1 MSRGPARRH
10 TLSRRG
16 WLRGLAA
23 TGAGSALPL
32 VGCEA
37 SRPAAVAPDP
47 ILPVPP
53 GTRVA
58 IVGAGLA
65 GLTTARELA
74 RRGAEVTVFEA
85 RDRVGGRTLNL
96 DIGHGHVVECGGEWI
111 GPGQERIAA
120 LAREVRVATYPSFYD
135 GDTTYDIEGHVS
147 RGFLPDLTARDAA
160 DFVAAAWKLDR
171 ASRRLPLG
179 DPWRA
184 PDADRLDRITL
195 AEWLTAE
202 HHSSFTHA
210 VFKLITRATI
220 SGHPEHV
227 SLLWWLDLLRSAGGL
242 LPMILNDGGAQDL
255 RFEGGSQL
263 VSIRCADALGER
275 VHRSSPVLRITDL
288 PGEPLRVHL
297 RDGLV
302 EVDRVVV
309 AMMPADALRIRF
321 EPALPDDKQ
330 ALLAGWARLPRV
342 PFVKLA
348 VVYATPFWRKR
359 GLNGAMQS
367 DQSPIQL
374 VFDNSPA
381 DASLGV
387 VSCFL
392 AINEAP
398 VFADA
403 ATRQARVVDELAR
416 YFGDEARAPIGYVEK
431 DWATDPWST
440 GCVTP
445 LAPGLL
451 TRAGPAIR
459 RPTGRIHWA
468 GSETSDVWIGYMDG
482 AVRSGER
489 AAREVAES
497 LRSPRV
503 AGEPL
508 VQP

>member
-1 MSRGPARRH
+1 MNRLRLARPAAH
-10 TLSRRG
+10 ALSRRA

-23 TGAGSALPL
+23 AVGSALPL
-32 VGCEA
+32 VGGDRA
-37 SRPAAVAPDP
+37 WPAADADAPAP
-47 ILPVPP
+47 MPALPP

-58 IVGAGLA
+58 VIGAGLA
-65 GLTTARELA
+65 GLTAARELV
-74 RRGAEVTVFEA
+74 RRGADVIVLEA

-120 LAREVRVATYPSFYD
+120 LARELGVATYPSFYD

-147 RGFLPDLTARDAA
+147 RGFLPDLSAREAL
-160 DFVAAAWKLDR
+160 DFLTAAWKLDR
-171 ASRRLPLG
+171 AARRLPLG
-179 DPWRA
+179 NPWEA
-184 PDADRLDRITL
+184 ADAERLDRTTL

-202 HHSSFTHA
+202 GASSFTHA

-220 SGHPEHV
+220 SGYPEHV

-263 VSIRCADALGER
+263 VSIRCAEALRER
-275 VHRSSPVLRITDL
+275 VRLASPVLRVTDL
-288 PGEPLRVHL
+288 PGQRVRVHL
-297 RDGLV
+297 RDGHIDA
-302 EVDRVVV
+302 DRVVV

-321 EPALPDDKQ
+321 EPGLPDDKG
-330 ALLAGWARLPRV
+330 ALLSGWARLPRV

-348 VVYATPFWRKR
+348 AVYRRPFWRER

-367 DQSPIQL
+367 DRSPIQL
-374 VFDNSPA
+374 VFDNSPE

-387 VSCFL
+387 LSCFL

-398 VFADA
+398 VFADR
-403 ATRQARVVDELAR
+403 ATRPARVAAELAR
-416 YFGDEARAPIGYVEK
+416 YFGADAREPIGYVEK

-459 RPTGRIHWA
+459 RSTGRIHWA

-489 AAREVAES
+489 AAREIAAS
-497 LRSPRV
+497 FH
-503 AGEPL
+503 AA
-508 VQP
+508 